1 MSTQVE
7 EVVRGIYEAI
17 NTGDLGLL
25 EKFVAPD
32 YTEHSE
38 GFRGVEPFRQ
48 QVAAFRAGFPDL
60 HVSIDE
66 LLIDGD
72 RFASRT
78 TVTGTHTGDLMG
90 MPATGKQ
97 ISVEAVDMGRIEN
110 GLAKERWGGLNMYSL
125 LTQLGVIP
133 APARLRVAG
142 EDLAPPGPG

>member
-1 MSTQVE
+1 MSQAEDVLH
-7 EVVRGIYEAI
+7 GIYEAI
-17 NTGDLGLL
+17 NTGNLALL

-38 GFRGVEPFRQ
+38 GFQGVEPFRQ
-48 QVAAFRAGFPDL
+48 QITAFRAAFPDL
-60 HVSIDE
+60 RVTMEE
-66 LLIDGD
+66 LLTDGD

-90 MPATGKQ
+90 MPATGKH
-97 ISVEAVDMGRIEN
+97 ISVEAVDIGRIQN

-133 APARLRVAG
+133 APQ
-142 EDLAPPGPG
+142 PS